1 MRFLKFDSKPIA
13 RAAFAPW
20 LSPQAVEIPSSIG
33 TVAVDVVGVILRP
46 TGEVLDSPD
55 GPVPVLA
62 PVPGY
67 HINLSE
73 RIPELQQYEIE
84 PPAIPD
90 RVFAGSEN
98 PAPPAWPRFFGNQ
111 KLDLF
116 TQAEQLAV
124 VTATMTDPVVKLL
137 YDRLLGSAYL
147 TYEDAETEQGL
158 AMLVDKG
165 LLTTGRKAE
174 IVAAMQ
180 PLDRQGVA

>member
-20 LSPQAVEIPSSIG
+20 LSPQAAEIPSSIG

-98 PAPPAWPRFFGNQ
+98 PAPPPWPRFFGNQ

>member
-13 RAAFAPW
+13 RAAFSPW
-20 LSPQAVEIPSSIG
+20 LNSQAAEIPSSIG
-33 TVAVDVVGVILRP
+33 AVAVDVVGVILRP
-46 TGEVLDSPD
+46 TGEMLDSPD

-90 RVFAGSEN
+90 RVFAGSEK
-98 PAPPAWPRFFGNQ
+98 PASPAWPRFFGNQ